1 MHWPIR
7 NQILLPLI
15 TVQVFVVIC
24 VTWLAAWSSLQ
35 RVEAEIQHRFRELTA
50 TIQQSAF
57 PLTEAVLKQVRGLS
71 GAEFVIQ
78 DSSGR
83 GLVTTLDEPPAA
95 DWLQLTTSTNG
106 QESADASHAAVP
118 LRLHGVDYLAL
129 SVFTIYQGEPVKVLV
144 LYPGSLVESARYDA
158 VSRPILL
165 GLLML
170 VLSTVAMILVA
181 SHIGKRIQE
190 IERQVARVA
199 EGNFEPIPL
208 RRRRDELRDLSASV
222 NQMSVQLNLMTA
234 QIRETERA
242 QLVKQLAGGIAHQ
255 LRNSLTGAR
264 LALQLHRR
272 RCPQAEEESLDVA
285 LRQMLL
291 TEEQIRGLVALIR
304 DEHRPQHPG
313 RLADVIRDATAL
325 VSPMCEHRQIRF
337 EVSGDPGE
345 LHVADADQMRAALLN
360 LCINAIEATTSGG
373 LVRID
378 LALSGNQAVIDVSDD
393 GPGIP
398 ADCESKIF
406 TPFQTSKPDGMG
418 LGLSLVK
425 QIAEDHAG
433 TVSYLRRED
442 RTILRLT
449 CRGDLLPKSSTTRIP

>member
-1 MHWPIR
+1 MRWPIR

-15 TVQVFVVIC
+15 SIQILVVMG
-24 VTWLAAWSSLQ
+24 VTWLAAWSSLR

-50 TIQQSAF
+50 TIQQSTF
-57 PLTEAVLKQVRGLS
+57 PLTEAVLKQMHGLS

-78 DSSGR
+78 DADGR
-83 GLVTTLDEPPAA
+83 GLVSTLDEPLAV
-95 DWLQLTTSTNG
+95 DWWQLTKSKG
-106 QESADASHAAVP
+106 GSESVDASKTALP
-118 LRLHGVDYLAL
+118 IRLRGVDYLAL
-129 SVFTIYQGEPVKVLV
+129 SVFAISQGEAVEVLV

-158 VSRPILL
+158 VSKPILL

-170 VLSTVAMILVA
+170 ILSTVAVILVA

-208 RRRRDELRDLSASV
+208 RRQRDELRDLSASV

-313 RLADVIRDATAL
+313 RLTDVIRETTAL

-337 EVSGDPGE
+337 EVSGDLGE

-360 LCINAIEATTSGG
+360 LCINAIEATSSGG

-378 LALSGNQAVIDVSDD
+378 LTLNGNQAIVDVSDD

-398 ADCESKIF
+398 ADRESKIF

-418 LGLSLVK
+418 LGLALVK

-433 TVSYLRRED
+433 TVSYQRKEN

-449 CRGDLLPKSSTTRIP
+449 CRGDLSQDSSAS